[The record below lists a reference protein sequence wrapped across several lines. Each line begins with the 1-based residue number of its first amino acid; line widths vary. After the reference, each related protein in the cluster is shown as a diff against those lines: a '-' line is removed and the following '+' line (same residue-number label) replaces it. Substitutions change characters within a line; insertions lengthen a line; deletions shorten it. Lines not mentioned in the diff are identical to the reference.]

1 MERVHFRWQHVRDA
15 VALDTGFVVEP
26 STLVRAL
33 PITRQ
38 SIVKS
43 RGLAIGSAR
52 DPERKDD
59 HAQKLFQNG
68 HPTLTLLPALSSAAV
83 ARETQDSL
91 YAVVDIRLTS
101 A

>member
-1 MERVHFRWQHVRDA
+1 MSL
-15 VALDTGFVVEP
+15 ALDTGLVVEP

-33 PITRQ
+33 PVTRQ
-38 SIVKS
+38 GIVKS

-52 DPERKDD
+52 DPERKDE

>member
-1 MERVHFRWQHVRDA
+1 MSL
-15 VALDTGFVVEP
+15 ALDTGLVVEP

-33 PITRQ
+33 PVTRQ
-38 SIVKS
+38 GIVKS
-43 RGLAIGSAR
+43 RGLAMGSTR
-52 DPERKDD
+52 DPQRNDD
-59 HAQKLFQNG
+59 HAQKPFQNG
-68 HPTLTLLPALSSAAV
+68 HPTLTLLPALSRVAV